1 MVTENRIVVLGEDRG
16 SLGLEKPSRV
26 FLCFLGCSVGAWKMR
41 MLRAEQTMEAGLVAF
56 QREDSIRAAHV
67 VRICGIKTC
76 AFLGLKISCGS
87 QERSIIE
94 VKSGRYLLG
103 NSTQKLWSSRS

>member
-16 SLGLEKPSRV
+16 SLGLEKPLRV

-41 MLRAEQTMEAGLVAF
+41 TLRAEQTMEAGLVAF
-56 QREDSIRAAHV
+56 QREDAIRAAHV
-67 VRICGIKTC
+67 VRIC

-94 VKSGRYLLG
+94 VKSGRCLLG
-103 NSTQKLWSSRS
+103 NSTQRLWSSRS